1 MPLPRPD
8 LRTNP
13 PVDRQSHQSLALPTH
28 PALLATLLLAVDAR
42 GLGGLVL
49 DHPVHEL
56 ARLLTDSLRAWMPQ
70 YGPGPTPL
78 RRLPAGISADRLYGG
93 VDLAATLTTGRL
105 MSDRGVLAMADGG
118 LLVVPMAER
127 LGVAARTALCE
138 VLDHGEV
145 VVARDGVNTRHA
157 SRLCVVLL
165 DESHE
170 DEQVHAAL
178 ADRLAFCVAMDGDA
192 HAQLTALSEPASM
205 AALRTRL
212 RDARDRLARISM
224 DDTWAADLCIT
235 AAACGVES
243 VRAGLFAV
251 RCARAHAALYG
262 RLMVT
267 AEDAEV
273 AAALVLAPRATRV
286 PTAQPPEAD
295 ESSPPPE
302 RDVAPQPD
310 ASPSDVPP
318 PDPPRADNAAS
329 PEEEQNAQQA
339 PAPEALPAEL
349 LRAAVEAALPPGLLQ
364 ALLGQQNHA
373 GTVSGRVGETTA
385 NLLRGIPRGARSG
398 LPRGGAR
405 LHLLETLRAAAPWQR
420 ARLTERSAARTLPA
434 SAKHPRLKIRRE
446 DFRVRQFLE
455 RTGTT
460 VLFAVDASGSSAI
473 HRLAEAKGAVELLLA
488 ESYARRDRVSL
499 LAFRG
504 TGTELLLPPTRA
516 LARAKRVLAALPG
529 GGGTPMATAIDAVI
543 GQGLQIRRSGSSPLI
558 VLLTDGRAN
567 IARDGMAGRARAEQ
581 DALAAAAQLAA
592 QRLPVL
598 FVDTSP
604 RGEPMARRLAEAM
617 RARYVPLPVANAES
631 LGLLVQQTKHLAV
644 TSNGARIA

>member
-1 MPLPRPD
+1 M
-8 LRTNP
+8 
-13 PVDRQSHQSLALPTH
+13 
-28 PALLATLLLAVDAR
+28 LLAVDAR
-42 GLGGLVL
+42 GLGGLLL
-49 DHPVHEL
+49 DHPLHES
-56 ARLLTDSLRAWMPQ
+56 ARLLTDVLRAWLPQ
-70 YGPGPTPL
+70 YGANPTPF
-78 RRLPAGISADRLYGG
+78 RRLPVGITADRLYGG

-105 MSDRGVLAMADGG
+105 VSDRGVLAAADGG

-127 LGVAARTALCE
+127 LGVPARTALCE

-145 VVARDGVNTRHA
+145 VVARDGVNTRHD

-170 DEQVHAAL
+170 DEQVHEAL
-178 ADRLAFCVAMDGDA
+178 TDRLAFCVHVDSDA
-192 HAQLTALSEPASM
+192 HRLLTELGSASSAQ
-205 AALRTRL
+205 ALRTVL

-224 DDTWAADLCIT
+224 DDAWAAELCVT
-235 AAACGVES
+235 AAACGVDS
-243 VRAGLFAV
+243 VRASLFAV
-251 RCARAHAALYG
+251 RCARAHAALHG

-267 AEDAEV
+267 TEDAQA

-286 PTAQPPEAD
+286 PVP
-295 ESSPPPE
+295 ESSEANDAPPPE
-302 RDVAPQPD
+302 PD
-310 ASPSDVPP
+310 ARFTPPDAAPP
-318 PDPPRADNAAS
+318 PVDPPRSEPPRADHPDQDDS
-329 PEEEQNAQQA
+329 TDGTDQQPE
-339 PAPEALPAEL
+339 PEALPAEL

-373 GTVSGRVGETTA
+373 GTVSGRVGETTP
-385 NLLRGIPRGARSG
+385 NLLRGIPRGARGG

-420 ARLTERSAARTLPA
+420 ARMKEQRRLRQDATAARA
-434 SAKHPRLKIRRE
+434 PRLAIRRE

-455 RTGTT
+455 RTATT
-460 VLFAVDASGSSAI
+460 VLFAVDASGSSAV

-516 LARAKRVLAALPG
+516 LARARRVLAALPG

-558 VLLTDGRAN
+558 VFLTDGRAN

-604 RGEPMARRLAEAM
+604 RGEPMARRIAEAM
-617 RARYVPLPVANAES
+617 RARYVPLPMSNAEA
-631 LGLLVQQTKHLAV
+631 LGALVQQTKQMSAAGS
-644 TSNGARIA
+644 TSRVS

>member
-1 MPLPRPD
+1 MPLPRPE
-8 LRTNP
+8 
-13 PVDRQSHQSLALPTH
+13 LPSH
-28 PALLATLLLAVDAR
+28 PAVLAAMLLAVDAR
-42 GLGGLVL
+42 GLGGLLL
-49 DHPVHEL
+49 DHPLHES
-56 ARLLTDSLRAWMPQ
+56 ARLLTDALRAWMPQ
-70 YGPGPTPL
+70 YGATQTPL
-78 RRLPAGISADRLYGG
+78 RRLPVGITADRLYGG

-105 MSDRGVLAMADGG
+105 VSDRGVLAAADGG

-127 LGVAARTALCE
+127 LGVPARTALCE

-145 VVARDGVNTRHA
+145 VVARDGVNTRHD

-170 DEQVHAAL
+170 DEQVHGAL
-178 ADRLAFCVAMDGDA
+178 TDRLAFCVKVDSDA
-192 HAQLTALSEPASM
+192 HSLLAELGSAQSAP
-205 AALRTRL
+205 ALRTVL

-224 DDTWAADLCIT
+224 DDAWATELCAT
-235 AAACGVES
+235 AAACGVDS
-243 VRAGLFAV
+243 VRASLFAV
-251 RCARAHAALYG
+251 RCARAHAALHG

-267 AEDAEV
+267 TEDAQA

-286 PTAQPPEAD
+286 PMQ
-295 ESSPPPE
+295 ESSENTEAPPPE
-302 RDVAPQPD
+302 REAGQTPPD
-310 ASPSDVPP
+310 ASPPP
-318 PDPPRADNAAS
+318 AEPPRPEPPQADNS
-329 PEEEQNAQQA
+329 AQDDHTNESDQQTE
-339 PAPEALPAEL
+339 PDALPADL

-373 GTVSGRVGETTA
+373 GTVSGRVGETTP
-385 NLLRGIPRGARSG
+385 NLLRGIPRGARGG

-420 ARLTERSAARTLPA
+420 ARMKEQRRQRLEATSARN
-434 SAKHPRLKIRRE
+434 PRLKIRRE

-460 VLFAVDASGSSAI
+460 VLFAVDASGSSAV

-516 LARAKRVLAALPG
+516 LARARRVLAALPG

-592 QRLPVL
+592 QRLSVL

-604 RGEPMARRLAEAM
+604 RGEPMARRIAEAM
-617 RARYVPLPVANAES
+617 RARYVPLPASNAEA
-631 LGLLVQQTKHLAV
+631 LGALVQQTKQMSAA
-644 TSNGARIA
+644 GATGRAI

>member
-1 MPLPRPD
+1 MPLSRPERRAD
-8 LRTNP
+8 QRA
-13 PVDRQSHQSLALPTH
+13 DQQLALPTH
-28 PALLATLLLAVDAR
+28 PALLAALLLAVDAR
-42 GLGGLVL
+42 GLGGLLL
-49 DHPVHEL
+49 DHPMHES
-56 ARLLTDSLRAWMPQ
+56 ARLLADALRVWMPQ

-105 MSDRGVLAMADGG
+105 VSDRGVLAAADGG

-127 LGVAARTALCE
+127 LGVPARTALCE

-165 DESHE
+165 DESHD

-178 ADRLAFCVAMDGDA
+178 SDRLAFCVAMTGDA
-192 HAQLTALSEPASM
+192 HALLTELSEPASM
-205 AALRTRL
+205 ATLRSRL

-224 DDTWAADLCIT
+224 DDVWAAELCAT
-235 AAACGVES
+235 AAACGVDS
-243 VRAGLFAV
+243 VRASLFAV
-251 RCARAHAALYG
+251 RCARAHAALHG

-267 AEDAEV
+267 ADDAQV

-286 PTAQPPEAD
+286 PTAEPPAAD
-295 ESSPPPE
+295 ETT
-302 RDVAPQPD
+302 
-310 ASPSDVPP
+310 PP
-318 PDPPRADNAAS
+318 PDRDASQSPPDTSPPDAAPPAPPRMDNTSS
-329 PEEEQNAQQA
+329 PEEEQGAQQD

-420 ARLTERSAARTLPA
+420 ARLKERVAARTSPVQ
-434 SAKHPRLKIRRE
+434 SAAGNPRLKIRRE

-460 VLFAVDASGSSAI
+460 VLFAVDASGSSAV

-516 LARAKRVLAALPG
+516 LARARRVLAALPG
-529 GGGTPMATAIDAVI
+529 GGGTPMATAIDAVT

-558 VLLTDGRAN
+558 VFLTDGRAN

-631 LGLLVQQTKHLAV
+631 LGMLVQQTKQQSAV
-644 TSNGARIA
+644 GAGVRT

>member
-8 LRTNP
+8 
-13 PVDRQSHQSLALPTH
+13 LPTH
-28 PALLATLLLAVDAR
+28 PALLAAMLLAVDAR
-42 GLGGLVL
+42 GLGGLLL
-49 DHPVHEL
+49 DHPLHES
-56 ARLLTDSLRAWMPQ
+56 ARLLTDALRAWMPQ
-70 YGPGPTPL
+70 YGATQTPL
-78 RRLPAGISADRLYGG
+78 RRLPVGITADRLYGG

-105 MSDRGVLAMADGG
+105 VSDRGVLAAADGG

-127 LGVAARTALCE
+127 LGVPARTALCE

-145 VVARDGVNTRHA
+145 VVARDGVNTRHD

-170 DEQVHAAL
+170 DEQVHEAL
-178 ADRLAFCVAMDGDA
+178 TDRLAFCVQVDSDA
-192 HAQLTALSEPASM
+192 HRLFTELGSASSAQ
-205 AALRTRL
+205 ALRTVL

-224 DDTWAADLCIT
+224 DDAWAAELCAT
-235 AAACGVES
+235 AAACGVDS
-243 VRAGLFAV
+243 VRASLFAV
-251 RCARAHAALYG
+251 RCARAHAALHG

-267 AEDAEV
+267 TEDAQA

-286 PTAQPPEAD
+286 PMPEQPDAD
-295 ESSPPPE
+295 DAPPPE
-302 RDVAPQPD
+302 REAGQTPPD
-310 ASPSDVPP
+310 TPPSPSAEVPP
-318 PDPPRADNAAS
+318 AEPPRADNA
-329 PEEEQNAQQA
+329 EEPDTEDSANQQSE
-339 PAPEALPAEL
+339 PDALPADL

-373 GTVSGRVGETTA
+373 GTVSGRVGETTP
-385 NLLRGIPRGARSG
+385 NLLRGIPRGARGG

-420 ARLTERSAARTLPA
+420 ARMNEQRRMKLEPTTTRN
-434 SAKHPRLKIRRE
+434 PRLKIRRE

-460 VLFAVDASGSSAI
+460 VLFAVDASGSSAV

-516 LARAKRVLAALPG
+516 LARARRVLAALPG

-558 VLLTDGRAN
+558 VFLTDGRAN

-604 RGEPMARRLAEAM
+604 RGEPMARRIAEAM
-617 RARYVPLPVANAES
+617 RARYVPLPASNAEA
-631 LGLLVQQTKHLAV
+631 LGALVQQAKQMSATGTASRV
-644 TSNGARIA
+644 S

>member
-1 MPLPRPD
+1 MPLLRPELGPELQAD
-8 LRTNP
+8 QP
-13 PVDRQSHQSLALPTH
+13 LALPTQ
-28 PALLATLLLAVDAR
+28 PALLAALLLAVDAR
-42 GLGGLVL
+42 GLGGLLL
-49 DHPVHEL
+49 DHPVHES
-56 ARLLTDSLRAWMPQ
+56 ARLLTDALRVWMPQ
-70 YGPGPTPL
+70 YGPEPTPL

-105 MSDRGVLAMADGG
+105 VSDRGVLAAADGG

-127 LGVAARTALCE
+127 LGVPARTALCE

-157 SRLCVVLL
+157 SRICVVLL

-178 ADRLAFCVAMDGDA
+178 SDRLAFCVAMDGDA
-192 HAQLTALSEPASM
+192 HELLTELSEPAPM
-205 AALRTRL
+205 ATLRTRL

-224 DDTWAADLCIT
+224 DDAWAAELCVT
-235 AAACGVES
+235 AAACGVDS
-243 VRAGLFAV
+243 VRASLFAV
-251 RCARAHAALYG
+251 RCARAHAALHG

-267 AEDAEV
+267 AEDAQI

-286 PTAQPPEAD
+286 PTAQPPETD
-295 ESSPPPE
+295 EATPPPE
-302 RDVAPQPD
+302 RNASPPPPD
-310 ASPSDVPP
+310 ASPSDGPP
-318 PDPPRADNAAS
+318 PEPPADNTAS
-329 PEEEQNAQQA
+329 HEDEQGAQPD

-420 ARLTERSAARTLPA
+420 ARLKERSAAR
-434 SAKHPRLKIRRE
+434 SAPVQSSARDPRLKIRRE

-460 VLFAVDASGSSAI
+460 VLFAVDASGSSAV

-516 LARAKRVLAALPG
+516 LARARRVLAALPG

-558 VLLTDGRAN
+558 VFLTDGRAN

-604 RGEPMARRLAEAM
+604 RGEPMARRIAEAM
-617 RARYVPLPVANAES
+617 RARYVPLPVTNSEA
-631 LGLLVQQTKHLAV
+631 LGMLVKQTKQLSAAG
-644 TSNGARIA
+644 SGARTS

>member
-1 MPLPRPD
+1 MPLPRPE
-8 LRTNP
+8 LRP
-13 PVDRQSHQSLALPTH
+13 ELQADQQLVLPTH
-28 PALLATLLLAVDAR
+28 PAPLAALLLAVDAR
-42 GLGGLVL
+42 GLGGLLL
-49 DHPVHEL
+49 DHPVHES
-56 ARLLTDSLRAWMPQ
+56 ARLLTDALRAWMPQ

-105 MSDRGVLAMADGG
+105 VSDRGVLAAADGG

-127 LGVAARTALCE
+127 LGVPARTALCE
-138 VLDHGEV
+138 VLDHSEV

-157 SRLCVVLL
+157 SRICVVLL

-178 ADRLAFCVAMDGDA
+178 SDRLAFCVAMDGDA
-192 HAQLTALSEPASM
+192 HALLTQLTAPASM
-205 AALRTRL
+205 ATLRTRL

-224 DDTWAADLCIT
+224 DDAWAAELCTT
-235 AAACGVES
+235 AAACGVDS
-243 VRAGLFAV
+243 VRASLFAV
-251 RCARAHAALYG
+251 RCARAHAALHG

-267 AEDAEV
+267 AEDAQV

-286 PTAQPPEAD
+286 PTAPPPEAD
-295 ESSPPPE
+295 ETTAPPE
-302 RDVAPQPD
+302 RDASPPD
-310 ASPSDVPP
+310 ASPSDAPP
-318 PDPPRADNAAS
+318 PEPPRADHTAS
-329 PEEEQNAQQA
+329 HEEEQGAQQE
-339 PAPEALPAEL
+339 PAPEALPADL
-349 LRAAVEAALPPGLLQ
+349 LRAAVEAALPPGMLQ
-364 ALLGQQNHA
+364 ALLGQQNHT

-385 NLLRGIPRGARSG
+385 NLLRGIPRGARGG

-420 ARLTERSAARTLPA
+420 ARLKERSLARTSSGQA
-434 SAKHPRLKIRRE
+434 SARTPRLKIRRE

-460 VLFAVDASGSSAI
+460 VLFAVDASGSSAV

-504 TGTELLLPPTRA
+504 TGTEVLLPPTRA
-516 LARAKRVLAALPG
+516 LARARRVLAALPG

-558 VLLTDGRAN
+558 VFLTDGRAN

-617 RARYVPLPVANAES
+617 RARYVPLPVSNSEA
-631 LGLLVQQTKHLAV
+631 LGMLVKQTKQLSAAG
-644 TSNGARIA
+644 SGARTS

>member
-1 MPLPRPD
+1 MPLSRPEQRPELQAD
-8 LRTNP
+8 QKL
-13 PVDRQSHQSLALPTH
+13 VLPTQ
-28 PALLATLLLAVDAR
+28 PSLLAALLLAVDAR
-42 GLGGLVL
+42 GLGGLLL
-49 DHPVHEL
+49 DHPVHESV
-56 ARLLTDSLRAWMPQ
+56 RLLTEALRAWMPQ

-105 MSDRGVLAMADGG
+105 VSDRGVLAAADGG

-127 LGVAARTALCE
+127 LGVPARTALCE

-178 ADRLAFCVAMDGDA
+178 ADRLAFCVTMNGDA
-192 HAQLTALSEPASM
+192 HALLTELSEPAAM
-205 AALRTRL
+205 ATLRARL

-224 DDTWAADLCIT
+224 DDAWAAELCTT
-235 AAACGVES
+235 AAICGVDS
-243 VRAGLFAV
+243 VRASLFAV
-251 RCARAHAALYG
+251 RCARAHAALHG

-267 AEDAEV
+267 AEDAQV

-302 RDVAPQPD
+302 RDAAQPPD
-310 ASPSDVPP
+310 ASQSEVPP
-318 PDPPRADNAAS
+318 PDPARADHSAP
-329 PEEEQNAQQA
+329 PEEEQGAQQA

-364 ALLGQQNHA
+364 ALLGQQSHA

-385 NLLRGIPRGARSG
+385 NLLRGIPRGARGG

-420 ARLTERSAARTLPA
+420 ARLKERSMARQAPVQPTA
-434 SAKHPRLKIRRE
+434 RNPRLNIRRE

-460 VLFAVDASGSSAI
+460 VLFAVDASGSSAV
-473 HRLAEAKGAVELLLA
+473 HRFAEAKGAVELLLA

-516 LARAKRVLAALPG
+516 LARARRVLAALPG

-543 GQGLQIRRSGSSPLI
+543 EQALQIRRSGSSPLI
-558 VLLTDGRAN
+558 VFLTDGRAN

-581 DALAAAAQLAA
+581 DALAASAQLAA

-617 RARYVPLPVANAES
+617 RARYVPLPVSNSEA
-631 LGLLVQQTKHLAV
+631 LGMLVKQTKQLSA
-644 TSNGARIA
+644 TGSGARTP

>member
-8 LRTNP
+8 LRSDLRSDSQP
-13 PVDRQSHQSLALPTH
+13 DLPSH
-28 PALLATLLLAVDAR
+28 PAVLAALLLAVDAR
-42 GLGGLVL
+42 GLGGLLL
-49 DHPVHEL
+49 DHPLHES
-56 ARLLTDSLRAWMPQ
+56 ARLLTDTLRAWMPQ

-78 RRLPAGISADRLYGG
+78 RRLPVGITADRLYGG

-105 MSDRGVLAMADGG
+105 VSDRGVLAAADGG

-127 LGVAARTALCE
+127 LGVPARTALCE
-138 VLDHGEV
+138 VLDHEEV

-170 DEQVHAAL
+170 DERIHEAL
-178 ADRLAFCVAMDGDA
+178 SDRLAFCVNVDSDA
-192 HAQLTALSEPASM
+192 HELLTELGRSASM
-205 AALRTRL
+205 PALRAVL

-224 DDTWAADLCIT
+224 DESWAAELCAT
-235 AAACGVES
+235 AAACGVDS
-243 VRAGLFAV
+243 VRASLFAV
-251 RCARAHAALYG
+251 RCARAHAALQG

-267 AEDAEV
+267 SADAQV

-286 PTAQPPEAD
+286 PMPETPDEAD
-295 ESSPPPE
+295 AAPPSEGDDRRTPPDAPPPE
-302 RDVAPQPD
+302 
-310 ASPSDVPP
+310 
-318 PDPPRADNAAS
+318 PPRADNAA
-329 PEEEQNAQQA
+329 PDETEQGAEQE

-373 GTVSGRVGETTA
+373 GTVSGRVGETTP
-385 NLLRGIPRGARSG
+385 NLLRGIPRGARGG

-420 ARLTERSAARTLPA
+420 ARMRERAATRTATHTAAQP
-434 SAKHPRLKIRRE
+434 SVRDPRLKIRRE

-460 VLFAVDASGSSAI
+460 VLFAVDASGSSAV

-516 LARAKRVLAALPG
+516 LARARRVLAALPG

-558 VLLTDGRAN
+558 VFLTDGRAN

-604 RGEPMARRLAEAM
+604 RGEPVARRIAEAM
-617 RARYVPLPVANAES
+617 RARYVPLPVANAEA
-631 LGLLVQQTKHLAV
+631 LGTLVQQARQM
-644 TSNGARIA
+644 SSGSGARSS